1 MTQLG
6 DEFDDLERDAE
17 RRRRHRGVIQGHWAG
32 PPSEPATTSSDG
44 LGSGLTDSG
53 GNLKTAAGAAAGE
66 VVDEFVENWGEAV
79 RSGDYAWAFRE
90 TLSQLGQIGG
100 AIGGPVGAIAGGAVA
115 LGLTTAF
122 DAAMRSSQEAAR
134 IREAIRVAMAG
145 ASDQATEDVGY
156 QSGKEYLA
164 GLNRALMETAT
175 RQGTLQD
182 VYGVDNFVDALKAA
196 QDEADNLGVSSQLV
210 QDIYAGTVDQTKSAV
225 TELQNQQA
233 IIDNQIGLVKQ
244 KVANEQLSTVE
255 AAKQI
260 DALEDQQDKLGGL
273 ISQGRDRVGIADRN
287 TAAVQ
292 RENIEAA
299 GLSEKFRDAAAAAR
313 GIGGAVDET
322 TRKVNTLA
330 ESIRNLPDLDIGITQ
345 KTANALAARAKL
357 LAE

>member
-1 MTQLG
+1 MARGIQIPFTLDVRQWRKGIRTVELDLDDLG
-6 DEFDDLERDAE
+6 DEFRDLERDAE
-17 RRRRHRGVIQGHWAG
+17 RSMDDIEDSFKNVGRAAKRAG
-32 PPSEPATTSSDG
+32 DDIEDG

-53 GNLKTAAGAAAGE
+53 GNLKTAAGALAGE

-79 RSGDYAWAFRE
+79 RSGDYASAFRE

-145 ASDQATEDVGY
+145 ASDQATEEVGY

-210 QDIYAGTVDQTKSAV
+210 QDIYAGTVDQAKSAV
-225 TELQNQQA
+225 TELGNQQA

-255 AAKQI
+255 
-260 DALEDQQDKLGGL
+260 G
-273 ISQGRDRVGIADRN
+273 S
-287 TAAVQ
+287 
-292 RENIEAA
+292 
-299 GLSEKFRDAAAAAR
+299 
-313 GIGGAVDET
+313 
-322 TRKVNTLA
+322 
-330 ESIRNLPDLDIGITQ
+330 
-345 KTANALAARAKL
+345 
-357 LAE
+357 